1 MKNLLVVLCLVLSS
15 SFVWSQTTEWNFN
28 RMIAPDGQEYLVR
41 GKVSIHENLMFIDVN
56 DNILELRFHRL
67 EETTVKGRPAVL
79 GIYTD
84 SLGDLVYIYVP
95 KGGMEMMIV
104 EDVQRKQFLIFF
116 NEK

>member
-15 SFVWSQTTEWNFN
+15 SFVWSQTEWTFN

-56 DNILELRFHRL
+56 DNILQLDFHRA
-67 EETTVKGRPAVL
+67 EETTLKGHPTAL

-84 SLGDLVYIYVP
+84 SLGDLVYVYVP
-95 KGGMEMMIV
+95 KGGMDMMVV
-104 EDVQRKQFLIFF
+104 EDVRRKQFLIFY
-116 NEK
+116 NENK

>member
-15 SFVWSQTTEWNFN
+15 SFVWSQTEWTFN

-56 DNILELRFHRL
+56 DNILELRFHKL
-67 EETTVKGRPAVL
+67 EETTVKGHPTAL

-84 SLGDLVYIYVP
+84 SLGELVYIYVP
-95 KGGMEMMIV
+95 KGGMDMMIV
-104 EDVQRKQFLIFF
+104 EDVYRKQFLIFF
-116 NEK
+116 NENK

>member
-1 MKNLLVVLCLVLSS
+1 MRNLLVVICLVLS
-15 SFVWSQTTEWNFN
+15 SFVWSQTEWNFN

-67 EETTVKGRPAVL
+67 EETVLEGRPAIL

-104 EDVQRKQFLIFF
+104 EDVYRKQFLFFF